1 MKNLPQFPVT
11 VVGGCLAPGWFYRHR
26 KIDRKVDKGY
36 SMIETMKNKI
46 ERIVE
51 QACAADTNIFGYGI
65 WTHHIL
71 KVVQNAKRLSLLFDA
86 HPEIVELAALLH
98 DYASIKDKALYAHHH
113 IHSPIEAEKLLKRF
127 GYPEE
132 KREAVKQAIA
142 THRASVKVEHRS
154 AEAECLAN
162 ADAMSH
168 IEEVPS
174 LLYLAY
180 VHHGMEINEGR
191 MWVKA
196 KLQRSWQK
204 LRRDVQDIIRDKYE
218 AALKVL

>member
-1 MKNLPQFPVT
+1 
-11 VVGGCLAPGWFYRHR
+11 
-26 KIDRKVDKGY
+26 
-36 SMIETMKNKI
+36 MIETLRNRI
-46 ERIVE
+46 GEIVE
-51 QACAADTNIFGYGI
+51 QACAADTNIFGYDI

-71 KVVQNAKRLSLLFDA
+71 PVIQNAKQLASRFDVD
-86 HPEIVELAALLH
+86 PEIVEFAALLH
-98 DYASIKDKALYAHHH
+98 DYASIKDKDLYEDHH
-113 IHSPIEAEKLLKRF
+113 IHGPIEAEKLLKRF

-132 KREAVKQAIA
+132 KTEAVKDAIV

-154 AEAECLAN
+154 AEGACLAN

-168 IEEVPS
+168 IEQVAS

-180 VHHGMEINEGR
+180 VHHGMGIDEGQT
-191 MWVKA
+191 WVKT

-204 LRRDVQDIIRDKYE
+204 LREDVRDIVKDKYE

>member
-1 MKNLPQFPVT
+1 MENIKN
-11 VVGGCLAPGWFYRHR
+11 
-26 KIDRKVDKGY
+26 
-36 SMIETMKNKI
+36 EI

-71 KVVQNAKRLSLLFDA
+71 QVVENGKQLAPRFDA
-86 HPEIVELAALLH
+86 DPEIVEFAALLH
-98 DYASIKDKALYAHHH
+98 DYASIKDEALYADHH
-113 IHSPIEAEKLLKRF
+113 IHSPIEAKKLLKRF

-132 KREAVKQAIA
+132 KMDAVKDAIA
-142 THRASVKVEHRS
+142 THRGSVPVEHRS
-154 AEAECLAN
+154 EEGACLAN

-168 IEEVPS
+168 IEGVPS

-180 VHHGMEINEGR
+180 IHHEMGIDEGR
-191 MWVKA
+191 LWVKA

-204 LRRDVQDIIRDKYE
+204 LRKDVQNIVRNRYA
-218 AALKVL
+218 AALKAL